1 VTLPDFDEYLA
12 TLSAVAPAAIAE
24 EPQALELCVQ
34 VTEALSALDDIDT
47 ASLAGLVASEPE
59 TLLVLAAVVGLSQE
73 RLKTWLQSNF
83 ETAGWITLGRQRPG
97 DVVKAMD
104 EQFDLLALLAAQSDR
119 DWTWAD
125 VLARGMSSRQR
136 AGSAIAQGRALE
148 DEVEAVIEALGLGFK
163 ARTRFEG
170 TGGGTAPADFAIPGG
185 GAQALI
191 AVAVKGFDSTG
202 SKLTDASR
210 EIEEMAKVRKPTQFI
225 FAIVDGHGWHRRTN
239 DLRRIHALWENNEID
254 GLYNRASLGEFD
266 SALQLAARRV
276 GLSS

>member
-1 VTLPDFDEYLA
+1 MTIPNFDEYLA
-12 TLSAVAPAAIAE
+12 TLSAVAPAAVAD
-24 EPQALELCVQ
+24 EPEALEMCIR
-34 VTEALSALDDIDT
+34 VTTAISAIDDIDS
-47 ASLAGLVASEPE
+47 ASLTRLVASEPE

-73 RLKTWLQSNF
+73 RLKTWLKSNF
-83 ETAGWITLGRQRPG
+83 GTAGWVTLGRQRSR
-97 DVVKAMD
+97 DVVEAMD
-104 EQFDLLALLAAQSDR
+104 EQFDLLALLTVQSDR
-119 DWTWAD
+119 NWTWAD

-136 AGSAIAQGRALE
+136 AGIAIAQGRALE
-148 DEVEAVIEALGLGFK
+148 DEVEAVIEALGLEFQ

-170 TGGGTAPADFAIPGG
+170 TGGGSAPADFAVPGG

-225 FAIVDGHGWHRRTN
+225 FAIVDGHGWHRRAN

-254 GLYNRASLGEFD
+254 GLYNRASLSDFD

-276 GLSS
+276 GFSD

>member
-24 EPQALELCVQ
+24 EPEALGLCVR
-34 VTEALSALDDIDT
+34 VTGAISALDPIDPEGL
-47 ASLAGLVASEPE
+47 SHLVASEPE
-59 TLLVLAAVVGLSQE
+59 ALVVLAAVAGLSQE
-73 RLKTWLQSNF
+73 RLKTWLQTNF
-83 ETAGWITLGRQRPG
+83 ETAGWISLGRQRSQ
-97 DVVKAMD
+97 DVIAAMD
-104 EQFDLLALLAAQSDR
+104 RQFDLVSLLAAQSDR

-148 DEVEAVIEALGLGFK
+148 DEVEAVIKALKLEFQ
-163 ARTRFEG
+163 ARTRFGG
-170 TGGGTAPADFAIPGG
+170 TGGGTAPSDFAIPVGG
-185 GAQALI
+185 SDALV

-202 SKLTDASR
+202 SKLTDARR

-225 FAIVDGHGWHRRTN
+225 FAIVDGHGWHRRKP
-239 DLRRIHALWENNEID
+239 DLRRIYELWENNEID